1 MTSVRHRFTFNTIV
15 VATDLTHSSSG
26 VLEYAKRIAQLHKS
40 KLVIVHAIDP
50 AGYAFPEGMP
60 ESIGSDQRARDAL
73 RQIEEEIRHQG
84 IATHSVIETGV
95 IYERILQAA
104 VDHQAD
110 LLVLGTRAA
119 AMIGRAALGTIARRL
134 LATAPCPILTVPPAA
149 DSTLASAGHW
159 HSVLVA
165 TDFSDASLEALHRAQ
180 AIVGGQLV
188 VIHVTGDPAGSTHP
202 HHLEHLRLLAP
213 FNESHTVPVE
223 HVVTA
228 GEAGTVIAEYA
239 DRFHADLI
247 VLGSPVDEL
256 HDGELHDGQFATST
270 VLQVISNV
278 SCPVLCVP
286 CTRDAS
292 VADAVSELT
301 LSE

>member
-1 MTSVRHRFTFNTIV
+1 MMSPRHRFKTIV
-15 VATDLTHSSSG
+15 VATDLTHSSSCA
-26 VLEYAKRIAQLHKS
+26 LQYAKRIAQLHKS

-60 ESIGSDQRARDAL
+60 ESVTGDQTARDAL
-73 RQIEEEIRHQG
+73 RQIEEEIRGYG
-84 IATHSVIETGV
+84 IETHSVVETGV

-104 VDHQAD
+104 LDHQAD
-110 LLVLGTRAA
+110 LVVLGTRAA
-119 AMIGRAALGTIARRL
+119 AKMGRAALGTVARRL
-134 LATAPCPILTVPPAA
+134 LATVPCPILTVPPAA
-149 DSTLASAGHW
+149 NLNLGSTGDW

-165 TDFSDASLEALHRAQ
+165 TDFSDASLEALDRAQ

-188 VIHVTGDPAGSTHP
+188 VIHVTDDPAGSAQR

-228 GEAGTVIAEYA
+228 GEAGEVIAEYA
-239 DRFHADLI
+239 NRLHSDLI

-256 HDGELHDGQFATST
+256 RDDELATST

-278 SCPVLCVP
+278 NCPVLCVP
-286 CTRDAS
+286 SARDAS
-292 VADAVSELT
+292 LAGVINELA
-301 LSE
+301 LSD

>member
-1 MTSVRHRFTFNTIV
+1 MTSTGHRFSFKTIV
-15 VATDLTHSSSG
+15 IATDLTHSGSCA
-26 VLEYAKRIAQLHKS
+26 LQYAKRIAQLHKS

-60 ESIGSDQRARDAL
+60 EPVASDQTARDAL
-73 RQIEEEIRHQG
+73 RQIEEEIRCHG
-84 IATHSVIETGV
+84 IETHSVVETGV

-104 VDHQAD
+104 IDHQAD

-119 AMIGRAALGTIARRL
+119 AKIGRAALGTIARRL
-134 LATAPCPILTVPPAA
+134 LVTAPCPILTVPPSA
-149 DSTLASAGHW
+149 DANLASAGRW

-165 TDFSDASLEALHRAQ
+165 TDFSNASLDALDRAQ

-188 VIHVTGDPAGSTHP
+188 VIHVTDDPTGSTYP

-228 GEAGTVIAEYA
+228 GKAGEVIAEYA
-239 DRFHADLI
+239 DRLHSDLI
-247 VLGSPVDEL
+247 VLGSPINELRDE
-256 HDGELHDGQFATST
+256 EFETST

-286 CTRDAS
+286 STHDAS
-292 VADAVSELT
+292 VANVVNELA
-301 LSE
+301 LSN